1 MPKLAAFPKAWMQE
15 LCVDG
20 SLGLERWFEMAAG
33 LGVDG
38 LEVYSGFLDLQDSSS
53 WPRYRRLAEEHG
65 LAVSMMCCS
74 PDFTHPDPGHRR
86 AQVEKEKGW
95 IDMAAA
101 LGCRT
106 CRVLSGQR
114 RPELSRE
121 EGLGYATGCI
131 EECLPHAAAVGIT
144 LVLENH
150 YKDDFWEHPEFA
162 QATDVFCE
170 LVGRIDS
177 PHFGVNYDPSN
188 AILAGEDPLDLLARV
203 RHRVVSMHASD
214 RYVAEGT
221 LDDLRREEAAAGYAR
236 RLRHGE
242 IGQGLNDYDAIFG
255 ALAEVGFDG
264 WISIEDGVEG
274 LEQLRRSVGFLRAK
288 MRAHWKADTREGV

>member
-1 MPKLAAFPKAWMQE
+1 MPKLAAFPKAWMRE

-20 SLGLERWFEMAAG
+20 SLSLDRWIEMAST
-33 LGVDG
+33 LDVDG
-38 LEVYSGFLDLQDSSS
+38 LEFYSGFLDLREPSE
-53 WPRYRRLAEEHG
+53 WERHRRLAGDQG
-65 LAVSMMCCS
+65 LTVAMLCCS
-74 PDFTHPDPGHRR
+74 PDFTHPDPAFRR
-86 AQVEKEKGW
+86 AQVEKEKAW

-114 RPELSRE
+114 RPGLSRE
-121 EGLGYATGCI
+121 EGLAFAAGCI
-131 EECLPHAAAVGIT
+131 EECLPQAAAAGVT
-144 LVLENH
+144 LVIENH
-150 YKDDFWEHPEFA
+150 YKDDFWQYPEFA
-162 QATDVFCE
+162 QAMDVFCA
-170 LVGRIDS
+170 LVDRIDS

-188 AILAGEDPLDLLARV
+188 TILAGEDPLELLRRV

-221 LDDLRREEAAAGYAR
+221 LEDLRREEDSAGYAR

-242 IGQGLNDYDAIFG
+242 IGQGLNDYDAIFTS
-255 ALAEVGFDG
+255 LAEVGFDG

-274 LEQLRRSVGFLRAK
+274 LEQLGRSATFLRGK
-288 MRAHWKADTREGV
+288 VERHWKTRSR